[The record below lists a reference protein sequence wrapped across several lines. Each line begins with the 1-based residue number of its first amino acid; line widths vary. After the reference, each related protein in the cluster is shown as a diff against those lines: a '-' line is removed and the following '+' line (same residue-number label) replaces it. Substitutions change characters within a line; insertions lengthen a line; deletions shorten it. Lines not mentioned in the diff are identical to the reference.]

1 MKLLSILLTLNTMI
15 ITENKEEKFQTIY
28 LGGGCFW
35 CIESVFK
42 KVRGIVSIS
51 PGYMGGDNPDPTY
64 EEVCEGY
71 TNHVEVVKIEY
82 DDNINISQ
90 ILSIFFVVH
99 DPTSINRQG
108 ADVGTQYR
116 SAIFCNTEERSLIV
130 DFIQYLEKENIFKD
144 KIVTE
149 VNNIGDF
156 YVAEEYHHDYFTKN
170 PENAYCQ
177 AVINPKLEKLR
188 VNFSD
193 LISE

>member
-1 MKLLSILLTLNTMI
+1 MNSI
-15 ITENKEEKFQTIY
+15 IY

-42 KVRGIVSIS
+42 KVKGVLSIT
-51 PGYMGGDNPDPTY
+51 PGYMGGDIPNPTY

-71 TNHVEVVKIEY
+71 TNHVEVVKVEY
-82 DDNINISQ
+82 DNKINISQ

-116 SAIFCNTEERSLIV
+116 SAIFCNSKERPLIV
-130 DFIQYLEKENIFKD
+130 DFIQELESENIFDD

-149 VNNIGDF
+149 VNNIKDF
-156 YVAEEYHHDYFTKN
+156 YTAEEYHHDYFAKN
-170 PENAYCQ
+170 PANAYCQ
-177 AVINPKLEKLR
+177 AVINPKIVKLKS
-188 VNFSD
+188 NFSN

>member
-1 MKLLSILLTLNTMI
+1 MNRV
-15 ITENKEEKFQTIY
+15 IY

>member
-1 MKLLSILLTLNTMI
+1 MNSI
-15 ITENKEEKFQTIY
+15 IY

-42 KVRGIVSIS
+42 KVKGVLSIT
-51 PGYMGGDNPDPTY
+51 PGYMGGDIPNPTY

-71 TNHVEVVKIEY
+71 TNHVEVVKVEY
-82 DDNINISQ
+82 DNKINISQ

-116 SAIFCNTEERSLIV
+116 SAIFCNSKERPLIV
-130 DFIQYLEKENIFKD
+130 DFIQELESENIFDD

-149 VNNIGDF
+149 VNNIKDF
-156 YVAEEYHHDYFTKN
+156 YSAEEYHHDYFAKN
-170 PENAYCQ
+170 PTNAYCQ
-177 AVINPKLEKLR
+177 AVINPKIVKLKS
-188 VNFSD
+188 NFSN

>member
-1 MKLLSILLTLNTMI
+1 MNRV
-15 ITENKEEKFQTIY
+15 IY

-42 KVRGIVSIS
+42 KVKGIVSIS
-51 PGYMGGDNPDPTY
+51 PGYMGGDNPNPTY

-116 SAIFCNTEERSLIV
+116 SAIFCNPDERSLIV

-156 YVAEEYHHDYFTKN
+156 YVAEKYHHNYFTKN

-177 AVINPKLEKLR
+177 AVINPKLAKLR

>member
-1 MKLLSILLTLNTMI
+1 MNRV
-15 ITENKEEKFQTIY
+15 IY

-51 PGYMGGDNPDPTY
+51 PGYMGGDNPNPTY

-90 ILSIFFVVH
+90 MLSIFFIVH

-116 SAIFCNTEERSLIV
+116 SAIFCNTEERTLIV

-156 YVAEEYHHDYFTKN
+156 YVAEKYHHDYFTKN

-177 AVINPKLEKLR
+177 AVINPKLAKLR

>member
-1 MKLLSILLTLNTMI
+1 MNSI
-15 ITENKEEKFQTIY
+15 IY

-42 KVRGIVSIS
+42 KVKGVLSIT
-51 PGYMGGDNPDPTY
+51 PGYMGGDIPNPTY

-71 TNHVEVVKIEY
+71 TNHVEVVKVEY
-82 DDNINISQ
+82 DNKINISQ

-116 SAIFCNTEERSLIV
+116 SAIFCNSKERPLIV
-130 DFIQYLEKENIFKD
+130 DFIQELESENIFDD

-149 VNNIGDF
+149 VNNIKDF
-156 YVAEEYHHDYFTKN
+156 YGAEEYHHDYFAKN
-170 PENAYCQ
+170 PANAYCQ
-177 AVINPKLEKLR
+177 AVINPKIVKLKS
-188 VNFSD
+188 NFSN

>member
-1 MKLLSILLTLNTMI
+1 MNSI
-15 ITENKEEKFQTIY
+15 IY

-42 KVRGIVSIS
+42 KVKGVLSIT
-51 PGYMGGDNPDPTY
+51 PGYMGGDIPNPTY

-71 TNHVEVVKIEY
+71 TNHVEVVKVEY
-82 DDNINISQ
+82 DNKINISQ

-116 SAIFCNTEERSLIV
+116 SAIFCNSKERPLIV
-130 DFIQYLEKENIFKD
+130 DFIQELESENIFDD

-149 VNNIGDF
+149 VNNIKDF
-156 YVAEEYHHDYFTKN
+156 YTAEEYHHDYFAKN
-170 PENAYCQ
+170 PTNAYCQ
-177 AVINPKLEKLR
+177 AVINPKIVKLQS
-188 VNFSD
+188 NFSN

>member
-1 MKLLSILLTLNTMI
+1 MNSV
-15 ITENKEEKFQTIY
+15 IY

-35 CIESVFK
+35 CTESVYK
-42 KVRGIVSIS
+42 NIRGVVSIA
-51 PGYMGGDNPDPTY
+51 PGYMGGINPNPTY

-71 TNHVEVVKIEY
+71 TNHVEVIKLEY
-82 DDNINISQ
+82 DNKITLSQ
-90 ILSIFFVVH
+90 ILSIFFSTH

-116 SAIFCNTEERSLIV
+116 STIFCEKDERKIII
-130 DFIQYLEKENIFKD
+130 DFIKHLEAENTFSD

-149 VNNIGDF
+149 VNNIIPF

-170 PENAYCQ
+170 PQNAYCQ
-177 AVINPKLEKLR
+177 AVINPKLIKLR
-188 VNFSD
+188 SNFND

>member
-1 MKLLSILLTLNTMI
+1 MNRV
-15 ITENKEEKFQTIY
+15 IY

-42 KVRGIVSIS
+42 KVKGITSIL
-51 PGYMGGDNPDPTY
+51 PGYMGGDNPNPTY

-82 DDNINISQ
+82 DDSIDISQ

-108 ADVGTQYR
+108 ADVGSQYR

-130 DFIQYLEKENIFKD
+130 DYIQFLEMENIFED

-156 YVAEEYHHDYFTKN
+156 YIAEEYHHDYFTKN

-177 AVINPKLEKLR
+177 AVINPKLVKLR
-188 VNFSD
+188 LNFSD
-193 LISE
+193 LLFE

>member
-1 MKLLSILLTLNTMI
+1 MNRV
-15 ITENKEEKFQTIY
+15 IY

-42 KVRGIVSIS
+42 KVKGIVAIS
-51 PGYMGGDNPDPTY
+51 PGYMGGDNPNPTY

-90 ILSIFFVVH
+90 MLSIFFIVH

-116 SAIFCNTEERSLIV
+116 SAIFCNTEERTLIV

-170 PENAYCQ
+170 PENSYCQ
-177 AVINPKLEKLR
+177 AVINPKLAKLR

>member
-1 MKLLSILLTLNTMI
+1 ML
-15 ITENKEEKFQTIY
+15 
-28 LGGGCFW
+28 
-35 CIESVFK
+35 
-42 KVRGIVSIS
+42 
-51 PGYMGGDNPDPTY
+51 
-64 EEVCEGY
+64 
-71 TNHVEVVKIEY
+71 
-82 DDNINISQ
+82 
-90 ILSIFFVVH
+90 
-99 DPTSINRQG
+99 
-108 ADVGTQYR
+108 
-116 SAIFCNTEERSLIV
+116 LIV

-177 AVINPKLEKLR
+177 AVINPKLAKLR